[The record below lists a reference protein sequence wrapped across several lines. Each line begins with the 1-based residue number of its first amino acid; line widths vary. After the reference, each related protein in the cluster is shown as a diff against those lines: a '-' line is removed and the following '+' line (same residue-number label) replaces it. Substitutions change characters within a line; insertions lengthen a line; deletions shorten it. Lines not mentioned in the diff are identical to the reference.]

1 MLQEPSDRKARF
13 FLAGC
18 KDEGDLE
25 PRNVKNVAL
34 GAGIGQESY
43 SFLELVVSQAQWA
56 P

>member
-18 KDEGDLE
+18 KDERDLE

-43 SFLELVVSQAQWA
+43 SFLELVVSQPRWA